1 MAPLS
6 SLYFFHRAVN
16 RSCARHVQGFCKMI
30 DIKLFENEAR
40 RIIALLPK
48 EFKSHQFYTMYTM
61 SYPLSYLDW
70 LKEYSDVKMAHI
82 QISNALLRLSKEGKL
97 AIKHNDDVSGRNIF
111 GNDNTIAQWIRTDK
125 ESNTL

>member
-1 MAPLS
+1 
-6 SLYFFHRAVN
+6 
-16 RSCARHVQGFCKMI
+16 MI

-97 AIKHNDDVSGRNIF
+97 AIKHNDDISGRNIF
-111 GNDNTIAQWIRTDK
+111 GNDNTIAQWTRTDK